1 MESHHLITRGT
12 IPLTLALQSFQTLI
26 NCDAAELG
34 IAIDWVKEAT
44 ITLSLSDCA
53 SDLARFAEK
62 RGIKVSQPESVL
74 KALFSLEG
82 LRASINW
89 TGANLVEYLKDEA
102 KNKRLIP
109 AESDTS
115 KIVALLRRFF
125 EASAKLERTLKA
137 QRIYDGL
144 LPNYEACSS
153 LVEFRPVFDEA
164 RENIANGIIAASL
177 TIEIRSEEFSAE
189 VKKVSVQLDA
199 ADIDQLLDELTRLK
213 RKIKL
218 LRELAERNTV
228 LLNPSRSI
236 NVSNE

>member
-1 MESHHLITRGT
+1 MENHHLITRET
-12 IPLTLALQSFQTLI
+12 VPLALALQSFKTLI
-26 NCDAAELG
+26 DCNPEEFG

-53 SDLARFAEK
+53 ADLARFAEK

-82 LRASINW
+82 LRASIGW
-89 TGANLVEYLKDEA
+89 TGADLVEYLKDEA
-102 KNKRLIP
+102 KEKQLIL

-115 KIVALLRRFF
+115 KIVALLTRFF
-125 EASAKLERTLKA
+125 EASAKLERTMKA

-153 LVEFRPVFDEA
+153 LVEFRPVFDET
-164 RENIANGIIAASL
+164 REKIVNGIIAATL
-177 TIEIRSEEFSAE
+177 TIEMRSEEFE
-189 VKKVSVQLDA
+189 TEGKKVSVQLDA
-199 ADIDQLLDELTRLK
+199 GDIDQLLSELTRLK

-218 LRELAERNTV
+218 LRELSEGNTV

-236 NVSNE
+236 NVDNE